1 MPSVTSAPEG
11 LCVKISVNDFSGIS
25 GIISSII
32 PNIQEALMH
41 KIAICEDD
49 PLDSANLQNI
59 LDDYE
64 QESGAVLNV
73 KVFADAEAML
83 EYMRH
88 EQYMPDVLFMDIHLP
103 GMSGLDAVRQLRDSG
118 FAGEV
123 VFTTISAEHAL
134 TAYELNARQY
144 FVKPVNRNRV
154 FIALDEGLGRR
165 RNNIVVKAG
174 RGLRKI
180 VCSEILYCETHGK
193 HQIIHIPSEE
203 IHVRMTAK
211 AMQNLLMPISNLPP
225 VSNIAYCPTPKAS
238 LPP

>member
-1 MPSVTSAPEG
+1 
-11 LCVKISVNDFSGIS
+11 
-25 GIISSII
+25 
-32 PNIQEALMH
+32 MH

-83 EYMRH
+83 EYMRR

-103 GMSGLDAVRQLRDSG
+103 GMSGLDAVRQIRDSG

-123 VFTTISAEHAL
+123 VFTTISSEHAL

-165 RNNIVVKAG
+165 GNNI
-174 RGLRKI
+174 
-180 VCSEILYCETHGK
+180 
-193 HQIIHIPSEE
+193 
-203 IHVRMTAK
+203 VRMTAK
-211 AMQNLLMPISNLPP
+211 AMQN
-225 VSNIAYCPTPKAS
+225 CRTQ
-238 LPP
+238 